1 MDNLT
6 LGLGASGVGGVVM
19 LIVGWII
26 AKGIHS
32 RCIAG
37 GNVIELDVHRATP
50 AELSKPQESSHTA
63 SVDTSDSVAVE
74 IATPVATHPPL
85 HPIRTPKEKRT
96 PKVSKTPV

>member
-37 GNVIELDVHRATP
+37 GNVIELDVHRATA
-50 AELSKPQESSHTA
+50 AELAKPPEHTA

-85 HPIRTPKEKRT
+85 HPIRTPIEKRT